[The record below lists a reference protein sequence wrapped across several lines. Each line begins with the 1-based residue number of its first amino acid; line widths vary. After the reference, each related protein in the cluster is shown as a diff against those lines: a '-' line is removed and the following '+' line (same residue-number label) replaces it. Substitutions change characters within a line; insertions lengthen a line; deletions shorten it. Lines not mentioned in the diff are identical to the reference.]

1 MRNKTYKMI
10 LVSIFAALTAVG
22 AFIKIPLPPV
32 PFTLQ
37 VFFVILSGLLLGSR
51 MGLASKIVYIA
62 LGLVGVPV
70 FTEGGG
76 LQYIFHPTFG
86 YLIGF
91 AIAAFVVGRM
101 TERLR
106 SPSFGQYLKASL
118 IGLVISYLF
127 GVLHLYIILKYVN
140 EIPTSLSKVLMS
152 GCIVFLPWDI
162 AKMVGASWIA
172 KGVCSR
178 VRIRG
183 DQNA

>member
-51 MGLASKIVYIA
+51 MGLASQIVYIA

-76 LQYIFHPTFG
+76 LQYIFHPT
-86 YLIGF
+86 
-91 AIAAFVVGRM
+91 
-101 TERLR
+101 
-106 SPSFGQYLKASL
+106 
-118 IGLVISYLF
+118 LVI
-127 GVLHLYIILKYVN
+127 
-140 EIPTSLSKVLMS
+140 
-152 GCIVFLPWDI
+152 
-162 AKMVGASWIA
+162 
-172 KGVCSR
+172 
-178 VRIRG
+178 
-183 DQNA
+183 

>member
-51 MGLASKIVYIA
+51 MGLASQIVYIA

-76 LQYIFHPTFG
+76 LQYIFHPC
-86 YLIGF
+86 
-91 AIAAFVVGRM
+91 
-101 TERLR
+101 
-106 SPSFGQYLKASL
+106 Q
-118 IGLVISYLF
+118 
-127 GVLHLYIILKYVN
+127 
-140 EIPTSLSKVLMS
+140 
-152 GCIVFLPWDI
+152 
-162 AKMVGASWIA
+162 
-172 KGVCSR
+172 
-178 VRIRG
+178 
-183 DQNA
+183 